1 MRVRM
6 VPISFVFSRFPRMVR
21 DLSQRLGKQI
31 ELKMTGG
38 DTELDKTVLEKI
50 GDPLVHLVR
59 NGIDHGI
66 ESPEVRLA
74 AGKVPVGTLHLHA
87 YHRGSNITVEV
98 SEDGGGINT
107 AKVLSKAK
115 AKGLVAADAEL
126 TESQVNDLIFLPG
139 FSTADQATDVSG
151 RGVGMDVVRRNIEE
165 LGGSVEVRSEL
176 GKGSRF
182 IINLPLTLAIVD
194 GQTILVDGET
204 YIVPLT
210 TIVESL
216 QLKAGMIQR
225 IVGRGEVCA
234 FRGDYLPVLRL
245 GDFFRSAGR
254 SADAEDNGLVMI
266 MEAEGRRV
274 GICVDELLGQQQ
286 VVVKTLETNYQ
297 RVEGIAGATIL
308 GDGSVAL
315 ILDVAGLTRR
325 VVDRV
330 AA

>member
-1 MRVRM
+1 
-6 VPISFVFSRFPRMVR
+6 
-21 DLSQRLGKQI
+21 
-31 ELKMTGG
+31 
-38 DTELDKTVLEKI
+38 
-50 GDPLVHLVR
+50 
-59 NGIDHGI
+59 
-66 ESPEVRLA
+66 
-74 AGKVPVGTLHLHA
+74 
-87 YHRGSNITVEV
+87 
-98 SEDGGGINT
+98 
-107 AKVLSKAK
+107 
-115 AKGLVAADAEL
+115 
-126 TESQVNDLIFLPG
+126 
-139 FSTADQATDVSG
+139 
-151 RGVGMDVVRRNIEE
+151 MDVVRRNIEE
-165 LGGSVEVRSEL
+165 LGGNVEVRSEL

-216 QLKAGMIQR
+216 QLKPGMIQR

-245 GDFFRSAGR
+245 RDFFRSAGR

-325 VVDRV
+325 VADRV